1 MVTASIPQRRSPRY
15 SHRIRVQAWIGP
27 TPMAGWT
34 ENVSAEGLF
43 FKCDQPVHVG
53 QVVALRLHL
62 NDGGMLD
69 TSGLVARVM
78 APTMSEPGMH
88 GVGLQFVNET
98 QDAQNR
104 WLRYL
109 APLTPTS
116 SSVGLPAFR
125 QQTTAAPANAP
136 AREDAAP
143 GTNPPT
149 ALVAVPGTLVLEMR
163 PPDMASIMD
172 QFTLDFSGATVRIN
186 HVPMLPAGTPVT
198 VRVIPPDGGVP
209 FNLGGSVDAS
219 GVQDGV
225 VVTILVPVPQRP
237 ALQAALQTLH

>member
-1 MVTASIPQRRSPRY
+1 MVTTSIPQRRSPRY
-15 SHRIRVQAWIGP
+15 SHRMRVQAWVGP
-27 TPMAGWT
+27 APMVGWT

-43 FKCDQPVHVG
+43 FKCDHPVHVG
-53 QVVALRLHL
+53 QTVALRLHL

-69 TSGLVARVM
+69 VSGLVARVM
-78 APTMSEPGMH
+78 APTMSEPGKH
-88 GVGLQFVNET
+88 GVGVQFVNET
-98 QDAQNR
+98 PDTQNR

-116 SSVGLPAFR
+116 SSAGMPAYR
-125 QQTTAAPANAP
+125 QPTPPLQATP
-136 AREDAAP
+136 AREDATPVNSPAS
-143 GTNPPT
+143 
-149 ALVAVPGTLVLEMR
+149 ALVAVPGTLVLEIR
-163 PPDMASIMD
+163 PTDLASIMD

-237 ALQAALQTLH
+237 TLQAVLQTLH